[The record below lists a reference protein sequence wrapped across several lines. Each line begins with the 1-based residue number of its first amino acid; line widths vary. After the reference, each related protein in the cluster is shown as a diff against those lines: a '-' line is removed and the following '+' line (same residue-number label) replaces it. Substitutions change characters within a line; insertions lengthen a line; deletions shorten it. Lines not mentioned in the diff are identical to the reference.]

1 MSVSKSVHL
10 KSYSSMNRKFQKDSD
25 DFWHWRLTLKVRL
38 LSFLTP
44 FTQLTAKLINFLWGL
59 MLVLGLKKGLLECA
73 TVFIKSEF
81 ILMQAYDYNTKTLLL
96 CVWNSICII
105 WMFLVFLNLWSL
117 FFCVYFSSFHYVF
130 SFSLYTLWCIL
141 MLFLEVHNIY
151 LFRSIIHYKKP
162 FAFSCWKCLTMA
174 GNA

>member
-1 MSVSKSVHL
+1 MP
-10 KSYSSMNRKFQKDSD
+10 
-25 DFWHWRLTLKVRL
+25 LKVRIL
-38 LSFLTP
+38 QFLTP
-44 FTQLTAKLINFLWGL
+44 FTQLTAKLKNFLWGL

-117 FFCVYFSSFHYVF
+117 FFCVFFFLLIKCSSLQKSNYFTMFFPILSTHSDAFLSYCFWKYICISFGIFFTTKNFCFCLMEVPHYG
-130 SFSLYTLWCIL
+130 
-141 MLFLEVHNIY
+141 
-151 LFRSIIHYKKP
+151 RK
-162 FAFSCWKCLTMA
+162 A
-174 GNA
+174 